1 MNYWYDINLV
11 NHQQYAAYMV
21 NSFAVSLNVPVINN
35 IPYEMIKSLPE
46 KILNAI
52 YWNWLYNGTLEKNN
66 SRNCHSNQGWIN
78 G

>member
-1 MNYWYDINLV
+1 
-11 NHQQYAAYMV
+11 MV

-52 YWNWLYNGTLEKNN
+52 Y
-66 SRNCHSNQGWIN
+66 
-78 G
+78 